1 VTPLPRA
8 ICPACGRDVAL
19 RVRDK
24 LREHIPTHGPLRVCE
39 ASGLTVDEARKAVE
53 IANGERES

>member
-19 RVRDK
+19 RVNGT
-24 LREHIPTHGPLRVCE
+24 LREHVPTHGPLKNCE
-39 ASGLTVDEARKAVE
+39 ASGLTVAEARFAIEV
-53 IANGERES
+53 ANGERA